1 MPIKQCA
8 LLPTLNA
15 IGLEYGAYTQ
25 LKEEAVAGTP
35 LAEGSH
41 TCFGSL
47 AFCCK
52 SSTPCMFR
60 DMTLKSIKLPKN
72 E

>member
-1 MPIKQCA
+1 
-8 LLPTLNA
+8 
-15 IGLEYGAYTQ
+15 Q

-60 DMTLKSIKLPKN
+60 DMTLKSVKLPKN
-72 E
+72 EYMKLKRELSEAIMDEIFG